1 VNTAVWGERQK
12 KFGMGRVYLD
22 ANAEAKRR
30 GDRRVGTEHVVL
42 ALLADP
48 DSITARAAGVSLAT
62 AREALQALDRR
73 ALAAVGIGGA
83 FDGRVL
89 PGRER
94 EQLRLTPAARAVFTS
109 LRGEQADGERLGVEH
124 VLLTLLS
131 RKPPDPASDLLDELG
146 LDRTLVRRR
155 LRSR

>member
-1 VNTAVWGERQK
+1 MWGERQK

-30 GDRRVGTEHVVL
+30 GDRHVGTDHVVL

-48 DSITARAAGVSLAT
+48 DSITARAVGVSLAT
-62 AREALQALDRR
+62 ARDALQALDRR
-73 ALAAVGIGGA
+73 ALAAVGIVGA
-83 FDGRVL
+83 FDGRVF

-94 EQLRLTPAARAVFTS
+94 EQLRLTPAARVVFTS
-109 LRGEQADGERLGVEH
+109 LRREQTDGERLGVEH

-131 RKPPDPASDLLDELG
+131 RQPPDPASDLFDELG